1 MVRFKPERARAQAVL
16 PRLFEC
22 FRVGDTRSTGQCIG
36 MLHCFGYFLTV
47 ARAVAGPAPA
57 LADKHAPGRRPYL
70 PAAFRVRRAGV
81 ADRQAVGV

>member
-1 MVRFKPERARAQAVL
+1 
-16 PRLFEC
+16 
-22 FRVGDTRSTGQCIG
+22 

-47 ARAVAGPAPA
+47 ARAVAGPAAA

-81 ADRQAVGV
+81 ADRQAVGRRLAFDLA

>member
-22 FRVGDTRSTGQCIG
+22 FRVGDTIPTGQCIG
-36 MLHCFGYFLTV
+36 MLHRFGYFLTV
-47 ARAVAGPAPA
+47 ARAVAGPAAAP
-57 LADKHAPGRRPYL
+57 ADKLAPGKRPHL
-70 PAAFRVRRAGV
+70 LAALRVTRAGV